1 MFYKDCVCGEKRLHV
16 TICCMRKLLRSI
28 TLVVIGATGIVLL
41 VACAGRKKL
50 LPAAENPIIPV
61 PRAIAPQTTTVPQ
74 AWPDGSAWVAESP
87 ASWTAG
93 VPDVPSVTVVSTE
106 LAEDGSAATGSAGYA
121 PESSATVSSGGFPM
135 ETPEP
140 TPFSIVWISDT
151 QSMAYCHYTDAL
163 ESMGRW
169 IVDEREEQNILY
181 VVQTGDAVENGFSDW
196 QWKNYD
202 TCYDQFKGVLP
213 YFGIAGNHE
222 TGMKRHSYEGYLA
235 RPNVSSIPRRNSFER
250 GRAAYATFR
259 AGGTDF
265 LILGAGW
272 DSELMAVDWMN
283 DVLKTHPNF
292 VAILL
297 FHGYIQTNGTYTVVG
312 KKMFEQVVK
321 PNPNVRLVLCGHV
334 LGTSVRF
341 EDVDDN
347 GDGAADRRVTA
358 LMYNYQDAGMD
369 CGQLRLLTF
378 SPVQRSLRVL
388 TYSPYHKR
396 YYRDYTYSSSDFL
409 LVNVF

>member
-1 MFYKDCVCGEKRLHV
+1 MPRAVAPQ
-16 TICCMRKLLRSI
+16 I
-28 TLVVIGATGIVLL
+28 TA
-41 VACAGRKKL
+41 
-50 LPAAENPIIPV
+50 V
-61 PRAIAPQTTTVPQ
+61 PR
-74 AWPDGSAWVAESP
+74 AWPDGSAWVVESSVSP
-87 ASWTAG
+87 TV
-93 VPDVPSVTVVSTE
+93 VPCVTVVSTD
-106 LAEDGSAATGSAGYA
+106 LAEDGSVAAGSTGVAV
-121 PESSATVSSGGFPM
+121 ESSATVSSGGFPM

-169 IVDEREEQNILY
+169 IVDEREERNILY

-202 TCYDQFKGVLP
+202 TCYNQFKDVLP

-235 RPNVSSIPRRNSFER
+235 RENVSAIPRRYSFER
-250 GRAAYATFR
+250 GRAAYATFH
-259 AGGTDF
+259 AGGIDF

-272 DSELMAVDWMN
+272 DSEQMAVDWMN
-283 DVLKTHPNF
+283 DVLKTHPNS

-347 GDGAADRRVTA
+347 ADGTADRRVTA
-358 LMYNYQDAGMD
+358 LMYNYQDAGQD

-378 SPVQRSLRVL
+378 NPVQHSMRVL

-409 LVNVF
+409 LDNVF